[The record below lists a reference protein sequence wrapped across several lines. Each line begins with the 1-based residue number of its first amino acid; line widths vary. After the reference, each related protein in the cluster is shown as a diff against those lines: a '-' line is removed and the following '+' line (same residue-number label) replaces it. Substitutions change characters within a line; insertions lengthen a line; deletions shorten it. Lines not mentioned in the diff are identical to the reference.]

1 MTYTYD
7 LAGNKLTST
16 ESIDGKEEKT
26 TFSYDDNNRL
36 TKLEN
41 KDGITTYTYDKN
53 GNRTASKK
61 NDEKLDYIYDT
72 ENRLLA
78 VKDKEGLLMAALY
91 DGDDNRVFTASRAEG
106 KHTYQLFKRKPKDKS
121 GRKSPYTAAGGEE
134 NSLFWYGFSQNVLQ
148 ALSTLPQTVGTIW
161 HSLYDDV
168 STAYHQKVAKDRATK
183 DGLVVNPPS
192 LGNLPGK
199 GEVTYASQVQ
209 DVLIPYT
216 TREDTYTYYEECN
229 YVGSLHRND
238 ANQIALFEVKKV
250 REQGSQTQMEDKL
263 E

>member
-1 MTYTYD
+1 MTVSDKAGKELSKLSYTYD

-78 VKDKEGLLMAALY
+78 VKDKAGLLMAALY
-91 DGDDNRVFTASRAEG
+91 DGDDNRVFTASRKEG
-106 KHTYQLFKRKPKDKS
+106 KNTYQLFQRKPKDTSRS
-121 GRKSPYTAAGGEE
+121 GGKKSPYTAPAGEQ
-134 NSLFWYGFSQNVLQ
+134 NSIFWYGFSQNVLQ
-148 ALSTLPQTVGTIW
+148 ALSALPQITM
-161 HSLYDDV
+161 
-168 STAYHQKVAKDRATK
+168 
-183 DGLVVNPPS
+183 
-192 LGNLPGK
+192 
-199 GEVTYASQVQ
+199 QV
-209 DVLIPYT
+209 LNILWIFF
-216 TREDTYTYYEECN
+216 CH
-229 YVGSLHRND
+229 L
-238 ANQIALFEVKKV
+238 
-250 REQGSQTQMEDKL
+250 
-263 E
+263 